1 MNYDQIASY
10 YDLTHAEQSADI
22 ALILSLVSGEH
33 RTVLE
38 LGCGT
43 GRIALPL
50 ARAGCTVVGLDKSQ
64 EMLLLARKKLD
75 REPVDL
81 SSSILWVEGDL
92 TSFQLGQKFDLVTLS
107 HNTLHELTRDGV
119 RAVFRQ
125 IREHLKADGMV
136 FIDLSNPFLYFSH
149 REGDNIWVEDKSFLD
164 PESGYLLHQRSTVS
178 IDPRKQQ
185 IRVLRALKMQ
195 ESESTQGKQLTYE
208 STYDLFYPHEVDLL
222 MDKAGL
228 QLVQLFGGY
237 DREPFGEGS
246 ERLLV
251 IARHKSEFGS

>member
-1 MNYDQIASY
+1 MASY
-10 YDLTHAEQSADI
+10 YDLIHAEQTADI
-22 ALILSLVSGEH
+22 ELIMSLASGKH

-50 ARAGCTVVGLDKSQ
+50 ARAGCTVVGLDRSQ
-64 EMLLLARKKLD
+64 VMLSLAREKLN
-75 REPVDL
+75 REPGDL

-92 TSFQLGQKFDLVTLS
+92 SSFQLGQKFDLVTLS
-107 HNTLHELTRDGV
+107 QNTLHELTRDGV

-125 IREHLKADGMV
+125 IREHLKEDGMI
-136 FIDLSNPFLYFSH
+136 FIDLSNPYLYFSY
-149 REGDNIWVEDKSFLD
+149 REGDNIWVEDQSFQD

-195 ESESTQGKQLTYE
+195 EGESMQGKHYTYE
-208 STYDLFYPHEVDLL
+208 STYHLIYPHEVDLL
-222 MDKAGL
+222 LDKAGL
-228 QLVQLFGGY
+228 KLVELFGGY
-237 DREPFGEGS
+237 NREPFGEGS

-251 IARHKSEFGS
+251 IAQHKPVFGS